1 MKIICKSKNHS
12 NQEYRQ
18 EGSSITFVPFL
29 GERKYWEM
37 GVISVLP
44 PSPWPDIICS
54 AALMVSEALGLA
66 QRVTVALCLEW
77 HYCLLGPP
85 VKPSWEESCPV
96 SRGQFWVHFLCN
108 CRVSGRVGGA
118 TTKKKISLKDG
129 LCSSR
134 TSAEGWLK
142 GAISHHS
149 SGLPQQYLGLWW
161 ALGVE
166 AFFLLGEDSF
176 YS

>member
-1 MKIICKSKNHS
+1 MKIIRKSKNHS

-66 QRVTVALCLEW
+66 QRVTVALCLEC

-118 TTKKKISLKDG
+118 TTKKN
-129 LCSSR
+129 
-134 TSAEGWLK
+134 
-142 GAISHHS
+142 
-149 SGLPQQYLGLWW
+149 
-161 ALGVE
+161 
-166 AFFLLGEDSF
+166 
-176 YS
+176 